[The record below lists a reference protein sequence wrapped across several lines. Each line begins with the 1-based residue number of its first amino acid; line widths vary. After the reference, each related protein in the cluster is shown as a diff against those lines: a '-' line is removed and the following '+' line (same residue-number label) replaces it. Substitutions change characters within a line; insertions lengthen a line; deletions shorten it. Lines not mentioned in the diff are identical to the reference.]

1 MHDKESRQKNLSRE
15 GTREEWDARR
25 KFPCFTERFV
35 LIQRIYCIL
44 MENVVKYI
52 QILKLGGRLRKR
64 TGSVGEGNSVETS
77 VLVLNASYEA
87 INICNMRRALKMV
100 FKGTAQTEEASEA
113 VIHSPSAVMHVP
125 HVIRL
130 VNYVNVPRSVVKFSR
145 KNVLVRD
152 RHRCQYCRQEFPTAL
167 LTLDHVVPLSRGGTT
182 TWENVVTACKKC
194 NNRKGNRLVSESK
207 MWLERQPK
215 TPSILTYLQ
224 LNRSGSYHGRGYH
237 PSWKKY
243 LYLNHDYSG

>member
-1 MHDKESRQKNLSRE
+1 M
-15 GTREEWDARR
+15 
-25 KFPCFTERFV
+25 
-35 LIQRIYCIL
+35 
-44 MENVVKYI
+44 
-52 QILKLGGRLRKR
+52 
-64 TGSVGEGNSVETS
+64 ETS

-87 INICNMRRALKMV
+87 INICNTRRALKMV
-100 FKGTAQTEEASEA
+100 FKGTAQTEEASDA
-113 VIHSPSAVMHVP
+113 VLHSPSAVMQVP

-130 VNYVNVPRSVVKFSR
+130 VKYVNVPRSVVKFSR

-167 LTLDHVVPLSRGGTT
+167 LTLDHVIPLSRGGTT

-194 NNRKGNRLVSESK
+194 NNKKGNRLVSEVK
-207 MWLERQPK
+207 MRLERQPK

-224 LNRSGSYHGRGYH
+224 LNRSSGYHGRGYH

-243 LYLNHDYSG
+243 LYLNHDYAE

>member
-1 MHDKESRQKNLSRE
+1 M
-15 GTREEWDARR
+15 
-25 KFPCFTERFV
+25 
-35 LIQRIYCIL
+35 
-44 MENVVKYI
+44 
-52 QILKLGGRLRKR
+52 
-64 TGSVGEGNSVETS
+64 ETS

-100 FKGTAQTEEASEA
+100 FKGTAQTEEASDA

-145 KNVLVRD
+145 KNVLIRD
-152 RHRCQYCRQEFPTAL
+152 RHRCQYCRREFPTAL
-167 LTLDHVVPLSRGGTT
+167 LTLDHVVPLSRGGAT

-194 NNRKGNRLVSESK
+194 NNRKGNRLVSEAK

-243 LYLNHDYSG
+243 LYLNHDYSA